1 MIHVIGDI
9 ILDCYINGGVDR
21 VSPEAPVP
29 IVNIRSQENRL
40 GGAGN
45 VASVLSDFKTKVKV
59 WTSFAS
65 DDAGETIKRLLLN
78 RQIEVHNFKTSEIST
93 RKTRILAGGQQV
105 VRLDEEKKSLPI
117 SNDALTSI
125 ASQINP
131 RDQVII
137 SDYDK
142 GLLPFL
148 GDFLYALKQ
157 KKVETYI
164 DPKGSDFGK
173 YKNCFLIKPNM
184 KELRL
189 ATLEKPDMDI
199 DAKVGLSIQNAGAD
213 ACLLTK
219 SADGMSLYSAD
230 KKQDFDI
237 ISSEVYDVT
246 GAGDTVIAALA
257 FARSKQLSLTDAASF
272 SNYCAAYAVTKI
284 GCAQMDIPELT
295 NIMSQNEAFLNILPD
310 STRQ

>member
-1 MIHVIGDI
+1 MIHVIGDV
-9 ILDCYINGGVDR
+9 ILDCYISGSVDR

-29 IVNIRSQENRL
+29 IVKIHSQKNRL

-45 VASVLSDFKTKVKV
+45 VASVLSDFKTAVKV

-65 DDAGETIKRLLLN
+65 DEAGEMLQALLLSQ
-78 RQIEVHNFKTSEIST
+78 QIEVHNFQISETST
-93 RKTRILAGGQQV
+93 RKTRILAEGQQV
-105 VRLDEEKKSLPI
+105 VRLDEEKKSAPI
-117 SNDALTSI
+117 SEDALTSI
-125 ASQINP
+125 ISQINP
-131 RDQVII
+131 KDQVII

-142 GLLPFL
+142 GLLPLL

-157 KKVETYI
+157 KKVETYV
-164 DPKGSDFGK
+164 DPKGSDFSK

-184 KELRL
+184 KELRH
-189 ATLEKPDMDI
+189 ATLEKPDSDI
-199 DAKVGLSIQNAGAD
+199 DAKVRFLMQKAGAD
-213 ACLLTK
+213 VCLLTK
-219 SADGMSLYSAD
+219 SAEGMSLYSPD
-230 KKQDFDI
+230 KKRDFGI

-257 FARSKQLSLTDAASF
+257 FARNKQLSLTDAASF

-295 NIMSQNEAFLNILPD
+295 YIMSQNEAFLNILPD
-310 STRQ
+310 VKG

>member
-1 MIHVIGDI
+1 M
-9 ILDCYINGGVDR
+9 
-21 VSPEAPVP
+21 
-29 IVNIRSQENRL
+29 
-40 GGAGN
+40 
-45 VASVLSDFKTKVKV
+45 
-59 WTSFAS
+59 
-65 DDAGETIKRLLLN
+65 
-78 RQIEVHNFKTSEIST
+78 
-93 RKTRILAGGQQV
+93 
-105 VRLDEEKKSLPI
+105 
-117 SNDALTSI
+117 
-125 ASQINP
+125 
-131 RDQVII
+131 
-137 SDYDK
+137 
-142 GLLPFL
+142 

-157 KKVETYI
+157 KKVETFI

-173 YKNCFLIKPNM
+173 YRNCFLIKPNM

-199 DAKVGLSIQNAGAD
+199 DAKVGLSMQNAGAN

-230 KKQDFDI
+230 KKQDFGI